1 MDTLTVRL
9 VKMKWVVLV
18 CFFVCYFWTLV
29 AQDTIL
35 TGHHKFGLVIHHF
48 CESIIFNFDVALKFM
63 LSLTPAN
70 FFLSNAFFN

>member
-1 MDTLTVRL
+1 M
-9 VKMKWVVLV
+9 
-18 CFFVCYFWTLV
+18 

-70 FFLSNAFFN
+70 FFLSNAFLIDKYTVHGLGFTIRFCL